1 MLERQEIFFAVLRA
15 EFSAGR
21 RRVIKIAIIV
31 IIMRSSIRVNLS
43 DLQLKM
49 DLMCFLFEFMAV
61 FIPFFLFEV
70 FGQGEKQ
77 FSLLV

>member
-1 MLERQEIFFAVLRA
+1 
-15 EFSAGR
+15 
-21 RRVIKIAIIV
+21 
-31 IIMRSSIRVNLS
+31 MRSSIRVNLS

>member
-21 RRVIKIAIIV
+21 RRVINIAIIV
-31 IIMRSSIRVNLS
+31 IIMRSSIRVNLA

-49 DLMCFLFEFMAV
+49 DLICFLFEFMAV

-70 FGQGEKQ
+70 FEQGERQ
-77 FSLLV
+77 FSLFV

>member
-1 MLERQEIFFAVLRA
+1 MLERQEIFFFFFFA

-49 DLMCFLFEFMAV
+49 DLMCFLFEFMV
-61 FIPFFLFEV
+61 IFIPFFLFEV